1 MVVDAFTFYNELD
14 ILEARLYELFDVVDY
29 FIIVE
34 GVKTFTGLD
43 KELYFEQN
51 LHKFEKYL
59 SKIIHVV
66 AKNFPITDNAWDRER
81 YQRNYID
88 IGLKNLNLCNDDIVI
103 ISDVDEIINSDL
115 IKKIINY
122 EVDILDD
129 NIYSVEMTLYYYSL
143 EYSANRKWW
152 HVKLLKYNKYLQ
164 YNNPDAIRNL
174 DYNSII
180 VDGGWHISYYG
191 DNNFI
196 RKKLESFS
204 EQQTNTLKNKNED
217 FLNECISNGKLFF
230 NDEDLIKIPQENN
243 KNLPKFFLL
252 K

>member
-43 KELYFEQN
+43 KELHFEQN

-81 YQRNYID
+81 YQRNCID

-204 EQQTNTLKNKNED
+204 EQQTNTLKNKNEN